1 MQILDGKKVASRILA
16 QVKKDVSA
24 LKKKKIIPKLLI
36 ISVGEH
42 APSEVYI
49 RRKTKAC
56 EQAGIQCEHRHFTEK
71 LTFDELIDEIEILN
85 ADPLVSGII
94 VQLPLPPHIETPKVM
109 KAINPYKDVDGFHA
123 YNLGKMFLS
132 SEFEYLAPSTPAGV
146 IELLQAYDIE
156 IEGRDITVIGH
167 SNLVGKPLSI
177 MLLNRN
183 ATVTTCHKYTKN
195 LKKHTRN
202 AEILIVA
209 VGKPN
214 LITADMVKNGAI
226 VVDVGINRLANGA
239 LCGDVD
245 FPNVSKK
252 AKFITPVPGGIGPMT
267 VACLLRNVVRAST
280 KSLTFKL

>member
-1 MQILDGKKVASRILA
+1 MKILDGKKVASRILA

-24 LKKKKIIPKLLI
+24 LKKKGIIPKLSI
-36 ISVGEH
+36 ISVGDH
-42 APSEVYI
+42 SPSKVYI
-49 RRKTKAC
+49 RRKKEAC
-56 EQAGIQCEHRHFTEK
+56 SEAGIECEHRHFAKTVSFE
-71 LTFDELIDEIEILN
+71 ELIREIETLN
-85 ADPLVSGII
+85 TNPLISGII
-94 VQLPLPPHIETPKVM
+94 VQLPLPAHIETPKVM

-132 SEFEYLAPSTPAGV
+132 TEFEYLVPSTPAGV
-146 IELLQAYDIE
+146 IELMNAYNIK
-156 IEGRDITVIGH
+156 IEGRDITVVGH

-195 LKKHTRN
+195 LKKHTQN
-202 AEILIVA
+202 AEILVVA

-214 LITADMVKNGAI
+214 LITADMVKDGAVI
-226 VVDVGINRLANGA
+226 VDVGINRLANGT

-252 AKFITPVPGGIGPMT
+252 ATFITPVPGGVGPMT
-267 VACLLRNVVRAST
+267 VACLLRNIVRACT
-280 KSLTFKL
+280 K